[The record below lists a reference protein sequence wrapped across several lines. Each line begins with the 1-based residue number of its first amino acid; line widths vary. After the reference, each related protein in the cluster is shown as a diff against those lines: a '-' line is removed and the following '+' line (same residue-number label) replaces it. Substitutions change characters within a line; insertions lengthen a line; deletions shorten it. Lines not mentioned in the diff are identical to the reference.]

1 VLKFKVTDDKKFIK
15 LIDFTLNYEKKSL
28 TKFFKRKSRQAAFNV
43 LVDRGV
49 WDGNDSFITKDGN
62 IAVGLWKELY
72 NFSEHSGY
80 DIEIDGAESFV
91 NNSLSR
97 EKYLKYVELLLDG
110 IVDERGLP
118 IIPRDY
124 QIEGAFRAVK
134 YKFCT
139 QELATSAGK
148 TLIFFIYNSFLRD
161 GGKITKEKKSLII
174 VPNISLV
181 GQTAEKFEMY
191 AQPGKEWS
199 VCTIGGKDKFTQ
211 ERFDNAE
218 IVISTYQS
226 LMNLPVELFRAFSIV
241 QVDEVHKSKG
251 NTIRE
256 ILLSC
261 VNWEYRLGL
270 SGTVKLDEQYSDFF
284 KVQENVGPL
293 VMVLSAKHLID
304 NGYSPNIKIKIV
316 GLKYDE
322 QDPKIQKYWYLKEN
336 GKSMYNN
343 AKDFGRDMLSIEKGI
358 IFESAERLDFISD
371 LTRKFGKNALILFSD
386 VKNGYGKLIQ
396 SKLLEWNPNTFYID
410 GEVDSKDRDR
420 FKDVLEAQNDVIIV
434 ASFGT
439 FATGL
444 DTKNLHHII
453 LAESIKAEV
462 TLRQAIGRG
471 MRKLA
476 EKTKVLV
483 WDLVD
488 QLDGYSIRHAKIR
501 KGIYKEQKFE
511 ISENTIDLTKK
522 RPL

>member
-1 VLKFKVTDDKKFIK
+1 MLKFKVSQDKKFIK
-15 LIDFTLNYEKKSL
+15 LVDSTLNSEKTSL
-28 TKFFKRKSRQAAFNV
+28 FRFFKRKSKKAAFNV

-49 WDGNDSFITKDGN
+49 WDGLDSFITKDGN
-62 IAVGLWKELY
+62 IAIGLWKEIY
-72 NFSEHSGY
+72 NFADKSGY
-80 DIEIDGAESFV
+80 DCEIEGAETFV
-91 NNSLSR
+91 NNKISR
-97 EKYLKYVELLLDG
+97 DQYLKYVEKLLDG
-110 IVDERGLP
+110 IIDERGFP
-118 IIPRDY
+118 IVPRDY
-124 QIEGAFRAVK
+124 QVEGAFRAIK

-191 AQPGKEWS
+191 AQPGKEWN

-211 ERFDNAE
+211 ERFDAAE
-218 IVISTYQS
+218 VVISTYQS
-226 LMNLPVELFRAFSIV
+226 LINLPVEIFRQFSIV

-251 NTIRE
+251 NSIRE
-256 ILLSC
+256 ILLCC

-270 SGTVKLDEQYSDFF
+270 SGTVKLDEQFSDFF

-316 GLKYDE
+316 KLKYDE
-322 QDPKIQKYWYLKEN
+322 SDPMIQKYWHLKET
-336 GKSMYNN
+336 GKEMYLN
-343 AKDFGRDMLSIEKGI
+343 AKDFGRDMLAIEKGI
-358 IFESAERLDFISD
+358 IFDSKERLDFISD
-371 LTRKFGKNALILFSD
+371 LAKKVGKNSLILFSD
-386 VKNGYGKLIQ
+386 VKNGYGKAIQ
-396 SKLLEWNPNTFYID
+396 SKILEWNPNTFYID
-410 GEVDSKDRDR
+410 GEVDSRDRDR
-420 FKDVLEAQNDVIIV
+420 FKETLEAHNDVIIV
-434 ASFGT
+434 ASYNT
-439 FATGL
+439 FATGI
-444 DTKNLHHII
+444 DSKNLHHII
-453 LAESIKAEV
+453 LAESIKSEI

-488 QLDGYSIRHAKIR
+488 QLDGYSIRHAKVR
-501 KGIYKEQKFE
+501 KEIYREQKFE
-511 ISENTIDLTKK
+511 TSDKIIDLSKK
-522 RPL
+522 RP